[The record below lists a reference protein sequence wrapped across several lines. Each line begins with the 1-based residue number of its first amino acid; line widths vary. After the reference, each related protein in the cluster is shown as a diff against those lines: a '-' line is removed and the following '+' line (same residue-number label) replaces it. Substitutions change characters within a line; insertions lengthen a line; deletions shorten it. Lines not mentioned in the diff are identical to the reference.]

1 MASDTHGDMD
11 KMHLVLSSDN
21 VFILV
26 SDKITK
32 KGVALTKFEGGKFH
46 RNERQYPMMN
56 ICQFV

>member
-1 MASDTHGDMD
+1 MD

-32 KGVALTKFEGGKFH
+32 KGVVLTKFEGGKFQ
-46 RNERQYPMMN
+46 EK
-56 ICQFV
+56 